1 MSSRGV
7 AEWLSL
13 VHQAVSL
20 EVEFGRHALE
30 ALVGIAETVEESVYE
45 PGSLVG
51 TARGIEFALSNP
63 PLRAGAF
70 AAVRLEVN
78 GARVPAAALALRPG
92 EGYPWTLADAISSGA
107 PFEFHPG
114 RRTEVRVQPLPVSIE
129 GAVRV
134 RLELESAAIPPLVW
148 LEFHDAVRQGPPA

>member
-7 AEWLSL
+7 AAWLSL
-13 VHQAVSL
+13 AHQAVSL

-45 PGSLVG
+45 PGSLLG
-51 TARGIEFALSNP
+51 TSRGVAFALSNP

-70 AAVRLEVN
+70 AAVRVELN
-78 GARVPAAALALRPG
+78 GIRVPPTALSLRPG
-92 EGYPWTLADAISSGA
+92 EGQPWTSSSRISPAS

-114 RRTEVRVQPLPVSIE
+114 RRTEVRVEPLPAPI
-129 GAVRV
+129 GGTVRV

-148 LEFHDAVRQGPPA
+148 FEFHDTVRAGHPA